1 MARAEIPMIAI
12 LSPDYLGSRFGK
24 AEWLAAWRTATEGGQ
39 RKLIPVKVAN
49 CRASG
54 LLAGIVFVDLVG
66 LSEADAERELGTKI
80 SAAISGRAKPTAK
93 PKFPGAT
100 RTFKKKP
107 QFPGPDG
114 TNAPPPSPSTFP
126 SPGNRAS
133 HTALPIS
140 ARPQRLWLAAIAAI
154 LVVLAV
160 SIVFHA
166 LSTHSP
172 TTPGSGR
179 TTGLATPSTEP
190 AVASSGPP
198 LSQNT
203 VKTSN
208 AAPTS
213 SPLPSGDVTLR
224 NVATENCADSTSS
237 GDVFTYACNRAS
249 SQQWSALP
257 VSGSVYALKD
267 ILTGLCLTGTTQ
279 GLSSAPCDAADDQQQ
294 WRWSEQGSRG
304 SLTHLANGHCLADLG
319 AENLTTAVC
328 DGTADQDWQIVS

>member
-1 MARAEIPMIAI
+1 MNDKPDFFISYTQTDQPWADWIAWILEAADYRVTIALWDFVPGSNWPERMDDMARDEVSTIAI

-24 AEWLAAWRTATEGGQ
+24 AEWLAAWRTGTEGGQ
-39 RKLIPVKVAN
+39 RKLIPVKVAD
-49 CRASG
+49 CRTSG

-80 SAAISGRAKPTAK
+80 PAAISGRAKPTAK

-126 SPGNRAS
+126 PPGNRAS

-154 LVVLAV
+154 LVALAV
-160 SIVFHA
+160 IIVFHA
-166 LSTHSP
+166 LSTYSP

-198 LSQNT
+198 LSQST

-257 VSGSVYALKD
+257 VSGSVYALRRHTD
-267 ILTGLCLTGTTQ
+267 RPVPDRNH
-279 GLSSAPCDAADDQQQ
+279 ARPF
-294 WRWSEQGSRG
+294 
-304 SLTHLANGHCLADLG
+304 
-319 AENLTTAVC
+319 
-328 DGTADQDWQIVS
+328 